1 MIQYKIKLGG
11 GEDMPEEKW
20 SLTGELIEACGS
32 PPICPA
38 YFLSPFPK
46 GYCEGVITF
55 NITEGKFGDV
65 NLGGFKGA
73 TAFTTPKGKTI
84 TEGLGEWKA
93 IVYLDEK
100 ANDKQARALETIM
113 TTVFGGFGQVLKVKR
128 AKINFIK
135 ELVNKGPA
143 AKHTVEI
150 PGIFLLK
157 AEPLVDRE
165 GKPTKVVNSPLFGGV
180 IYVGVSEIN
189 EFKDSDLDRTW
200 KYQGMSCTYYNY
212 RLDSETLM
220 ITPISK

>member
-1 MIQYKIKLGG
+1 MSK
-11 GEDMPEEKW
+11 EKSTEW
-20 SLTGELIEACGS
+20 FSTGEWVEACGS

-38 YFLSPFPK
+38 YFLSPFPR
-46 GYCEGVITF
+46 GYCEGVITI

-65 NLGGFKGA
+65 DLGGLKVA

-93 IVYLDEK
+93 IIYIDEK
-100 ANDKQARALETIM
+100 ANDQQAKALETSSK
-113 TTVFGGFGQVLKVKR
+113 TVFGGFGQVLKVKR
-128 AKINFIK
+128 SKIKFIK

-150 PGIFLLK
+150 PGVFLLK

-165 GKPTKVVNSPLFGGV
+165 GKPVKVVNSPLLGGV
-180 IYVGVSEIN
+180 IYVDVSEIN

-200 KYQGMSCTYYNY
+200 KYQGMSCTYFNY
-212 RLDSETLM
+212 RLDSETGM